1 MMNQHLNEVEMLIEN
16 FGVCSFKI
24 LMFYGS
30 HGLHGRSSSQKD
42 FLMIPEGEKYD
53 IAHFEFV
60 MRAVKKAIDR
70 FPELKDYISVSLHC
84 ETAEIMSAYTKIVE

>member
-1 MMNQHLNEVEMLIEN
+1 MAISEGNFWVDYAYHLAPMMNQHLNEVEMLIEN

-42 FLMIPEGEKYD
+42 FLMIPKGEKYD

-60 MRAVKKAIDR
+60 MRAVKK
-70 FPELKDYISVSLHC
+70 PSTVSLN
-84 ETAEIMSAYTKIVE
+84 